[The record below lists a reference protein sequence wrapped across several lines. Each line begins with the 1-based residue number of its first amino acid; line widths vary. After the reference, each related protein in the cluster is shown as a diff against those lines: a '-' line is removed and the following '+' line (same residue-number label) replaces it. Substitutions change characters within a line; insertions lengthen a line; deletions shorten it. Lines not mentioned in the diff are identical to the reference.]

1 MGRPSDSSSLLGEE
15 RVLETIEYALTE
27 SAADLTEALVL
38 AESTSLTRFSNLSIH
53 QNVTETSYQV
63 FLRTLWGD
71 RLVVVKSDHL
81 SKEAIR
87 SALVRSGE
95 LASTVS
101 PSKVLPDF
109 DYTVRSDG
117 KHPAGIPITFDP
129 DTASCGPA
137 ERGQIVERVCSVLR
151 RSGLNG
157 AGNVRVRLLEM
168 GVGNSIGLRR
178 YAPFS
183 ILAMV
188 VVALDEENQSSGYQN
203 WAGRDIDSMDVEGLT
218 HWAAMK
224 CLMGRRPTLIE
235 AEPMTAILEPP
246 AVAQLLFHL
255 NFRSLGVFGAQSA
268 SNSDNII
275 FDQLGKKIT
284 SAHISIYDDSRAEGL
299 VPMPFDFE
307 GVQRERLGLV
317 VDGIAKGIAHDLTSS
332 VVFGQLSTGH
342 AQTPGEN
349 PETGSEFGPSPQ
361 HLVMDGGSSSVSELI
376 ESTERGV
383 LVSRIHGFVSPLS
396 GKQGYLAGTTRD
408 GLFLI
413 ENGQITSPIRNF
425 RWMERIFSA
434 FETIDGISQ
443 ERKVQFTDELWFPTF
458 ALVPTIRLRRFNFVD
473 AQRWSE

>member
-1 MGRPSDSSSLLGEE
+1 MGGPSDSSSMLGEE
-15 RVLETIEYALTE
+15 RVSETLEFAIKE
-27 SAADLTEALVL
+27 SAADMTEALVL
-38 AESTSLTRFSNLSIH
+38 AESTNLTRFSNLAIH

-71 RLVVVKSDHL
+71 RLVVVKSDDI

-87 SALVRSGE
+87 SSLLRSRE

-101 PSKVLPDF
+101 ASKVLPDF
-109 DYTVRSDG
+109 DYTVRTNAEAQTTDLTTFN
-117 KHPAGIPITFDP
+117 PA
-129 DTASCGPA
+129 TASCGPDA
-137 ERGQIVERVCSVLR
+137 RGQIVGQICNLFRQ
-151 RSGLNG
+151 SGVNG
-157 AGNVRVRLLEM
+157 AGNVRVRLLEL
-168 GVGNSIGLRR
+168 GVGNSLGLRR

-183 ILAMV
+183 ILALV
-188 VVALDEENQSSGYQN
+188 VVAVDEENKSSGYQN
-203 WAGRDIDSMDVEGLT
+203 WAGRDIDSMDAEGLA

-224 CLMGRRPTLIE
+224 CLMGRSPALIE
-235 AEPMTAILEPP
+235 PEPMTAILEPP

-268 SNSDNII
+268 SNSDNIV
-275 FDQLGKKIT
+275 FDRLGKKIT
-284 SAHISIYDDSRAEGL
+284 SPDISIYDDSGVEGL

-307 GVQRERLGLV
+307 GVPRERLDLV
-317 VDGIAKGIAHDLTSS
+317 IDGIAKGIAHDLTSS
-332 VVFGQLSTGH
+332 VVFGQSPTGH

-349 PETGSEFGPSPQ
+349 PETGAEFGPTPQ
-361 HLVMDGGSSSVSELI
+361 HLVMDGGRTSVSELI

-396 GKQGYLAGTTRD
+396 GEQGYLAGTTRD

-413 ENGQITSPIRNF
+413 ENGRITSPIHNF
-425 RWMERIFSA
+425 RWMEHIFSA
-434 FETIDGISQ
+434 FETIDGISR

-458 ALVPTIRLRRFNFVD
+458 ALVPTIKLRKFNFVD

>member
-1 MGRPSDSSSLLGEE
+1 MGGPSDSSSLLGEE
-15 RVLETIEYALTE
+15 RVLETLEYALKE

-38 AESTSLTRFSNLSIH
+38 AENTNLTRFSNFAIH
-53 QNVTETSYQV
+53 QNVTENSYQV

-71 RLVVVKSDHL
+71 RLVVVKSDQL

-109 DYTVRSDG
+109 DYTVRPDG
-117 KHPAGIPITFDP
+117 EHPAGTPITFNP

-137 ERGQIVERVCSVLR
+137 ERGQIVEQICNRLRQTSV
-151 RSGLNG
+151 NG
-157 AGNVRVRLLEM
+157 AGNVRVRLLEL
-168 GVGNSIGLRR
+168 GVGNSLGLRR

-183 ILAMV
+183 ILALV
-188 VVALDEENQSSGYQN
+188 VVAVDEENLSSGYQN
-203 WAGRDIDSMDVEGLT
+203 WAGRDIDSMDAEGLA

-224 CLMGRRPTLIE
+224 CLMGRSPILIE
-235 AEPMTAILEPP
+235 PEPMTAILEPP

-268 SNSDNII
+268 SISDNLI
-275 FDQLGKKIT
+275 FDRLGKKIT
-284 SAHISIYDDSRAEGL
+284 STEVSIYDDSRAEGL

-307 GVQRERLGLV
+307 GVERERLDLV
-317 VDGIAKGIAHDLTSS
+317 TDGIAGGIAHDLTSS
-332 VVFGQLSTGH
+332 AVFGQSSTGH

-349 PETGSEFGPSPQ
+349 PETGAEFGPTPQ

-413 ENGQITSPIRNF
+413 ENGRITSPIRNF
-425 RWMERIFSA
+425 RWKEQIFSA
-434 FETIDGISQ
+434 FETINGISR

-458 ALVPTIRLRRFNFVD
+458 ALVPTIRLERFKFVD